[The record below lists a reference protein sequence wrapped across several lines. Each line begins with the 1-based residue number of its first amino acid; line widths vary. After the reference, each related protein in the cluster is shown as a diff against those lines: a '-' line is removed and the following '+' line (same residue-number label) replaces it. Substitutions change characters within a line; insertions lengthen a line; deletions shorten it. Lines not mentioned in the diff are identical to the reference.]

1 MESGERMPE
10 TAVDEPVI
18 RIESREQLLYLLAEA
33 AEIEHNLMCCYLFAA
48 FSLKSSTTEGV
59 SESELS
65 AIRGW
70 RQAIMAVAVEEMTH
84 LSLVANLTTALGGA
98 AHFSRPN
105 FPVGAGLYPSGI
117 VVKLAAFDRDT
128 LQHFVYLERPEG
140 FDVPDGQGF
149 SVASNY
155 VRETVTGKCMPSA
168 QDYWTVGHLYRALEE
183 GLRGMVQRYGEPG
196 TFIGDPSAQIGPDIA
211 SLPGLSAVH
220 GLKTALKALDTIV
233 EQGEGARNASSG
245 SHHGRFLAIA
255 KEYDALVAR
264 RTDFVPHRPV
274 ASNPVMRRPPD
285 STGKLFV
292 DAPDAAKLLD
302 LGNAQYGLMLRCLA

>member
-1 MESGERMPE
+1 
-10 TAVDEPVI
+10 
-18 RIESREQLLYLLAEA
+18 
-33 AEIEHNLMCCYLFAA
+33 
-48 FSLKSSTTEGV
+48 
-59 SESELS
+59 
-65 AIRGW
+65 
-70 RQAIMAVAVEEMTH
+70 
-84 LSLVANLTTALGGA
+84 
-98 AHFSRPN
+98 
-105 FPVGAGLYPSGI
+105 
-117 VVKLAAFDRDT
+117 
-128 LQHFVYLERPEG
+128 
-140 FDVPDGQGF
+140 
-149 SVASNY
+149 
-155 VRETVTGKCMPSA
+155 
-168 QDYWTVGHLYRALEE
+168 
-183 GLRGMVQRYGEPG
+183 MVQRYGEPG